1 MTRFVL
7 TKICLITRAL
17 CNSSKLQDVAL
28 KTLLAG
34 LLFGAIFTLPS
45 AATAT
50 NGTSL
55 PVPKMTL
62 YPGDAITAELLRDR
76 LFKSSWAAR
85 QAVFRNSERLIGKVA
100 RLTLLPGKPIPLN
113 GVREAYAVQQGK
125 ITLVVFQ
132 VGGLTIT
139 SYGIPVQSGSVG
151 DIISLRNVDS
161 GSMVTGIVQP
171 DGTVLLEAK

>member
-7 TKICLITRAL
+7 TKISLIARAL
-17 CNSSKLQDVAL
+17 CNFGKLQDIELKSFLAALLLVA
-28 KTLLAG
+28 
-34 LLFGAIFTLPS
+34 IITLPS

-50 NGTSL
+50 NGTPL

-62 YPGDAITAELLRDR
+62 YPGDTITAELLQDR
-76 LFKSSWAAR
+76 LFKSNWAAR

-100 RLTLLPGKPIPLN
+100 RLTLLPGRPIPLN
-113 GVREAYAVQQGK
+113 GVREAYAVEQGK
-125 ITLVVFQ
+125 TTLVIFQ

-151 DIISLRNVDS
+151 DIVSLRNIDS

-171 DGTVLLEAK
+171 DGTVLLETK

>member
-1 MTRFVL
+1 MGQ
-7 TKICLITRAL
+7 TKTIC
-17 CNSSKLQDVAL
+17 
-28 KTLLAG
+28 LAG
-34 LLFGAIFTLPS
+34 LLSGAIITLS
-45 AATAT
+45 SVATAT

-62 YPGDAITAELLRDR
+62 YPGDMITAELLRDR

-85 QAVFRNSERLIGKVA
+85 QAVFRNSKRLVGKVA

-125 ITLVVFQ
+125 TTLVIFQ
-132 VGGLTIT
+132 VSGLTIT

-151 DIISLRNVDS
+151 DIVHLRNIDS
-161 GSMVTGIVQP
+161 GSINDSSGLTLIP
-171 DGTVLLEAK
+171 TK